1 MSIGWLEKSRI
12 WWNNQFVFLS
22 ISFKIYWKYNM
33 YNIISYIVYII
44 ITFYITI
51 FVGWRVYKLGFIYLE
66 NLIDNH
72 SVCQSI
78 NNLLLI
84 GYYLVNLGFSA
95 ISLQNWERVDT
106 ITIML
111 SSLSYKI
118 GFILL
123 VLGILHF
130 INLSIIYIAR
140 KNKKINS

>member
-1 MSIGWLEKSRI
+1 
-12 WWNNQFVFLS
+12 
-22 ISFKIYWKYNM
+22 M
-33 YNIISYIVYII
+33 YNIISYIIYLI

-51 FVGWRVYKLGFIYLE
+51 FVGWKVYKIGFIYLT

-95 ISLQNWERVDT
+95 ISLQNWERVDS
-106 ITIML
+106 ITIMF

-123 VLGILHF
+123 ILGILHF

-140 KNKKINS
+140 KSKKINT

>member
-1 MSIGWLEKSRI
+1 
-12 WWNNQFVFLS
+12 
-22 ISFKIYWKYNM
+22 M
-33 YNIISYIVYII
+33 YNIISYIIYLI

-51 FVGWRVYKLGFIYLE
+51 FIGWKVYKIGFVYLT

-95 ISLQNWERVDT
+95 ISLQNWEQVDS
-106 ITIML
+106 ITIMF

-123 VLGILHF
+123 ILGILNF

-140 KNKKINS
+140 KSKKINT

>member
-1 MSIGWLEKSRI
+1 M
-12 WWNNQFVFLS
+12 F
-22 ISFKIYWKYNM
+22 
-33 YNIISYIVYII
+33 NIISYIIYLT

-51 FVGWRVYKLGFIYLE
+51 FVGWKVYKIGFIYLT

-84 GYYLVNLGFSA
+84 GYYLVNLGISAVNLSNWNRIDNIATMFS
-95 ISLQNWERVDT
+95 SV
-106 ITIML
+106 
-111 SSLSYKI
+111 SYKI

-123 VLGILHF
+123 ILGILHF

-140 KNKKINS
+140 KSKKINS

>member
-1 MSIGWLEKSRI
+1 
-12 WWNNQFVFLS
+12 
-22 ISFKIYWKYNM
+22 M

-84 GYYLVNLGFSA
+84 GYYLVNLGLSA
-95 ISLQNWERVDT
+95 MSLQNWERVDT

>member
-1 MSIGWLEKSRI
+1 
-12 WWNNQFVFLS
+12 
-22 ISFKIYWKYNM
+22 M
-33 YNIISYIVYII
+33 YNIISYIIYLI

-51 FVGWRVYKLGFIYLE
+51 FVGWKVYKIGFIYLT

-84 GYYLVNLGFSA
+84 CYYLVNLGFSA
-95 ISLQNWERVDT
+95 ISLQNWERIDS
-106 ITIML
+106 ITIMF

-123 VLGILHF
+123 ILGILHF

-140 KNKKINS
+140 KSKKINT

>member
-1 MSIGWLEKSRI
+1 M
-12 WWNNQFVFLS
+12 F
-22 ISFKIYWKYNM
+22 
-33 YNIISYIVYII
+33 NIISYIIYLI

-51 FVGWRVYKLGFIYLE
+51 FVGWKVYKLGFIYLE
-66 NLIDNH
+66 NLINNH
-72 SVCQSI
+72 SVSQAI

-95 ISLQNWERVDT
+95 ICLRNWIRVDT
-106 ITIML
+106 ITTMF

>member
-140 KNKKINS
+140 KNKKINT

>member
-1 MSIGWLEKSRI
+1 
-12 WWNNQFVFLS
+12 
-22 ISFKIYWKYNM
+22 M
-33 YNIISYIVYII
+33 YNIISYIIYLI

-51 FVGWRVYKLGFIYLE
+51 FVGWKVYKIGFIYLT

-95 ISLQNWERVDT
+95 ISLQNWERVDS
-106 ITIML
+106 ITIMFSL
-111 SSLSYKI
+111 LSYKI

-123 VLGILHF
+123 ILGILHF

-140 KNKKINS
+140 KSKKINT